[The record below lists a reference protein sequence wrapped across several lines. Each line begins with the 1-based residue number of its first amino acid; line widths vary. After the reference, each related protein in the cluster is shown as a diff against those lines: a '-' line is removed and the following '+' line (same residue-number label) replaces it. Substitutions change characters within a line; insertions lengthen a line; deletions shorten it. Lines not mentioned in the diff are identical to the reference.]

1 MASKTYVLD
10 TNVLL
15 HDYNCLKAFGDG
27 DVAIPITVL
36 EELDEFK
43 KGHDQLNYNAREIT
57 RQIDELSG
65 GENGSFKEL
74 FRKGISLGDGKG
86 KVFILTDVK
95 FREGFADKF
104 ISGKEDHHIL
114 AACYNYMSDNPN
126 KEVIFISKDVNLR
139 LKARALEI
147 TARDYQIGNVKSAED
162 LFTGVDVMEDMDEST
177 INALF
182 QKKRITVEEFRKD
195 TDSASIELKPNQYFI
210 LNSSNK
216 KALARY
222 DQFEQQITLVEEK
235 EVFGIKPR
243 NAEQTFA
250 INALTDDRIKLVTVS
265 GTAGTG
271 KTLLALAAALEN
283 RKGYKQI
290 FLSRPIVPLSN
301 KDIGYLPGTAINKI
315 EPYMQPLYDNL
326 KFIQNNFNEGSD
338 KYDMIDELQKREKLI
353 ISPLAYIR
361 GRTLSNVYF
370 IVDEAQNL
378 SPHEVKTIITR
389 AGEGT
394 KVVFTGDIY
403 QIDSPYLDSESN
415 GLSYIIDK
423 LENQELYSHVTLK
436 KGERSVLSELASK
449 LL

>member
-65 GENGSFKEL
+65 GEDGSFKEL
-74 FRKGISLGDGKG
+74 FRKGISLGEGKG

-95 FREGFADKF
+95 FRESFADKF

-114 AACYNYMSDNPN
+114 AACYNFMSDNPK

-147 TARDYQIGNVKSAED
+147 VARDYQIGNVKSAED
-162 LFTGVDVMEDMDEST
+162 LFTGVDVMEDMDEDT

-182 QKKRITVEEFRKD
+182 QKKKISVEDFRKD
-195 TDSASIELKPNQYFI
+195 TDSSSIELKPNQYF
-210 LNSSNK
+210 LLKSKNK
-216 KALARY
+216 EALARY
-222 DQFEQQITLVEEK
+222 DQFEQQITLVEDK

-250 INALTDDRIKLVTVS
+250 INALTDDRIKLVTIS

-436 KGERSVLSELASK
+436 KGERSLLSELASK

>member
-15 HDYNCLKAFGDG
+15 HDYNCLKAFDDG
-27 DVAIPITVL
+27 DVGIPITVL

-43 KGHDQLNYNAREIT
+43 KGHDQLNYNAWEIT

-74 FRKGISLGDGKG
+74 FRKGISLGEGKG

-114 AACYNYMSDNPN
+114 AACFNFMSDNPK
-126 KEVIFISKDVNLR
+126 KEVVFVSKDVNLR

-147 TARDYQIGNVKSAED
+147 IARDYQIGKIKSAED
-162 LFTGVDVMEDMDEST
+162 LFTGVDTMEDMDESS
-177 INALF
+177 IDVLF
-182 QKKRITVEEFRKD
+182 QKKKISVEDFRKD
-195 TDSASIELKPNQYFI
+195 TDSASIELKPNQYF
-210 LNSSNK
+210 LLKSENK
-216 KALARY
+216 EALARY

-250 INALTDDRIKLVTVS
+250 INALTDDRIKLVTIS

-301 KDIGYLPGTAINKI
+301 KDIGYLPGTAI
-315 EPYMQPLYDNL
+315 
-326 KFIQNNFNEGSD
+326 
-338 KYDMIDELQKREKLI
+338 
-353 ISPLAYIR
+353 
-361 GRTLSNVYF
+361 
-370 IVDEAQNL
+370 
-378 SPHEVKTIITR
+378 
-389 AGEGT
+389 
-394 KVVFTGDIY
+394 
-403 QIDSPYLDSESN
+403 
-415 GLSYIIDK
+415 
-423 LENQELYSHVTLK
+423 
-436 KGERSVLSELASK
+436 
-449 LL
+449 

>member
-15 HDYNCLKAFGDG
+15 HDYNCLKAFDDG
-27 DVAIPITVL
+27 DVGIPITVL

-74 FRKGISLGDGKG
+74 FKKGISLGEGKG

-114 AACYNYMSDNPN
+114 AACFNFMSDNPK
-126 KEVIFISKDVNLR
+126 KEVVFVSKDVNLR

-147 TARDYQIGNVKSAED
+147 IARDYQIGKIKSAED
-162 LFTGVDVMEDMDEST
+162 LFTGVDTMEDMDESS
-177 INALF
+177 IDVLF
-182 QKKRITVEEFRKD
+182 QKKKISVEDFRKD
-195 TDSASIELKPNQYFI
+195 TDSASIELKPNQYF
-210 LNSSNK
+210 LLKSENK
-216 KALARY
+216 EALARY

-250 INALTDDRIKLVTVS
+250 INALTDDRIKLVTIS

>member
-74 FRKGISLGDGKG
+74 FRKGISLGEGKG

-114 AACYNYMSDNPN
+114 AACYNFMSDNPK

>member
-1 MASKTYVLD
+1 MSGKTFILD

-15 HDYNCLKAFGDG
+15 HDYNCLKAFDDD
-27 DVAIPITVL
+27 DVGIPITVL
-36 EELDEFK
+36 EELDDFK
-43 KGHDQLNYNAREIT
+43 KGHDQLNFNAREIT
-57 RQIDELSG
+57 RQIDELSTAG
-65 GENGSFKEL
+65 SGTNENPFSSGIPLGEKRGML
-74 FRKGISLGDGKG
+74 
-86 KVFILTDVK
+86 FILTDVK
-95 FREGFADKF
+95 FRQEFGEKF

-114 AACYNYMSDNPN
+114 AACYNYMLQHPE
-126 KEVIFISKDVNLR
+126 KEVIFITKDVNLR
-139 LKARALEI
+139 LKARALGMVSK
-147 TARDYQIGNVKSAED
+147 DYQIGKIKSADD
-162 LFTGVDVMEDMDEST
+162 LFTGVATMEDMDESS
-177 INALF
+177 INTLYS
-182 QKKRITVEEFRKD
+182 KKKISVEEFRKD
-195 TDSASIELKPNQYFI
+195 PESENIELKPNQYFI
-210 LNSSNK
+210 LKSQNK
-216 KALARY
+216 SALARF
-222 DQFEQQITLVEEK
+222 DHFANEITLVEPK

-243 NAEQTFA
+243 NSEQIFA
-250 INALTDDRIKLVTVS
+250 INALTDDRIKLVTLS

-290 FLSRPIVPLSN
+290 YLSRPIVPLSN

-326 KFIQNNFNEGSD
+326 QFIQNNFNEGSD
-338 KYDMIDELQKREKLI
+338 KYEMIDELQKREKLI

-394 KVVFTGDIY
+394 KIVFTGDLY
-403 QIDSPYLDSESN
+403 QIDSPYLDSESS
-415 GLSYIIDK
+415 GLSYIIDR
-423 LENQELYSHVTLK
+423 LENQELYAHVTLK
-436 KGERSVLSELASK
+436 KGERSVLSEIASK